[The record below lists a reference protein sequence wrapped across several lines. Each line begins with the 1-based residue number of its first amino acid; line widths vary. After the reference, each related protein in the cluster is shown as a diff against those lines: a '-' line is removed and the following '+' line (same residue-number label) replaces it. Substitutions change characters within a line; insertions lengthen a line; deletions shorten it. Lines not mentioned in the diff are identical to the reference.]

1 MQMPSDMRTFNEDL
15 IAEFRANGGKLSGR
29 LANSSL
35 LLLTT
40 TGARTG
46 EPRVTPMGYVRD
58 GERFAVIAAN
68 AGAEKH
74 PDWYHN
80 LTAQPQVVVEVGTE
94 RFAATARV
102 AQGDERERLIAQ
114 IPYFAAQQ
122 VKTEREIP
130 VVVLERANAQAAG

>member
-1 MQMPSDMRTFNEDL
+1 MQLPGDMRAFNETL

-40 TGARTG
+40 IGARTG
-46 EPRVTPMGYVRD
+46 QPRVTPMGYVRD
-58 GERFAVIAAN
+58 GERYAVIAAN
-68 AGAEKH
+68 AGAHKH

-80 LTAQPQVVVEVGTE
+80 LLAQPGVVVEVGSE

-102 AQGDERERLIAQ
+102 AEHDERERLIAM

-122 VKTEREIP
+122 AKTQRVIP
-130 VVVLERANAQAAG
+130 VVVLERV

>member
-1 MQMPSDMRTFNEDL
+1 MQMPGDMRAFNETL
-15 IAEFRANGGKLSGR
+15 IEEFRANGGKLSGR

-40 TGARTG
+40 VGARTG
-46 EPRVTPMGYVRD
+46 QPRVTPMGYVRD
-58 GERFAVIAAN
+58 GERYAVIAAN
-68 AGAEKH
+68 AGAHKH

-80 LTAQPQVVVEVGTE
+80 LLAQPRVVVEVGSE

-102 AQGDERERLIAQ
+102 AERDERERLAAM

-122 VKTEREIP
+122 AKTQREIP
-130 VVVLERANAQAAG
+130 VVVLERI

>member
-1 MQMPSDMRTFNEDL
+1 MQMPGDMRVFNETL
-15 IAEFRANGGKLSGR
+15 ITEFRANGGKLSGR

-46 EPRVTPMGYVRD
+46 QPRVTPMGYVRD
-58 GERFAVIAAN
+58 GERYAVIAAN
-68 AGAEKH
+68 AGADKH

-80 LTAQPQVVVEVGTE
+80 LLAQPRVVVEVGSE
-94 RFAATARV
+94 RFAAMARV
-102 AQGDERERLIAQ
+102 ATGDERERLAAM

-122 VKTEREIP
+122 VKTERVIP
-130 VVVLERANAQAAG
+130 VVVLERI

>member
-1 MQMPSDMRTFNEDL
+1 MQMPGDMRAFNETL
-15 IAEFRANGGKLSGR
+15 IEEFRANGGKLSGR

-40 TGARTG
+40 VGARTG
-46 EPRVTPMGYVRD
+46 QPRVTPMGYVRD
-58 GERFAVIAAN
+58 GGRYAVIAAN
-68 AGAEKH
+68 AGAHKH

-80 LTAQPQVVVEVGTE
+80 LLAQPRVVVEVGSE

-102 AQGDERERLIAQ
+102 AEHDERERLVAM

-122 VKTEREIP
+122 VKTERVIP
-130 VVVLERANAQAAG
+130 VVVLERI

>member
-1 MQMPSDMRTFNEDL
+1 MHAFNETL
-15 IAEFRANGGKLSGR
+15 VAEFRANGGKLSGR

-46 EPRVTPMGYVRD
+46 QLRVTPMGYVRD
-58 GERFAVIAAN
+58 GERYTVIAAN
-68 AGAEKH
+68 AGADKH

-80 LTAQPQVVVEVGTE
+80 ILADPRVVVEVGSE
-94 RFAATARV
+94 RFEATART
-102 AQGDERERLIAQ
+102 AEGEERERLAAL

-122 VKTEREIP
+122 VKTQRVIP
-130 VVVLERANAQAAG
+130 VVVLERVS

>member
-1 MQMPSDMRTFNEDL
+1 MRMEMPRDMRAFNEAL

-40 TGARTG
+40 TGARSG
-46 EPRVTPMGYVRD
+46 QPRVVPLGYVRD
-58 GERFAVIAAN
+58 GERYAVIAAN
-68 AGAEKH
+68 AGAHAH
-74 PDWYHN
+74 PDWYYN
-80 LTAQPQVVVEVGTE
+80 LLADPHVVVEVGSE

-102 AQGDERERLIAQ
+102 TEGVERERLSAA

-122 VKTEREIP
+122 AKTARAIP
-130 VVVLERANAQAAG
+130 VVVLERQ